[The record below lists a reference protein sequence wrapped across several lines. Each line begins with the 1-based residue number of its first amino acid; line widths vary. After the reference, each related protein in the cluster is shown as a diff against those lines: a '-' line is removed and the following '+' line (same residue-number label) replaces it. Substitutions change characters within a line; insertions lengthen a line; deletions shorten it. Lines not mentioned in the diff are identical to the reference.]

1 MMEERKEGFREGKL
15 EGIAEGERKGR
26 AEGRMEGEHKGR
38 TETQQ
43 MMLEIFPLLRNRVPL
58 EEISRRTGCT
68 LEYLQQLQA
77 ALQ

>member
-1 MMEERKEGFREGKL
+1 
-15 EGIAEGERKGR
+15 
-26 AEGRMEGEHKGR
+26 
-38 TETQQ
+38 
-43 MMLEIFPLLRNRVPL
+43 MMLEIFPLLRDRIPL